1 MHKGLKYKKLICILL
16 SIICIVM
23 GGCANEKETNSESEV
38 KEEDS
43 ARFSLLEFAQ
53 RMQTNAY
60 TNKMLTDVCYGLND
74 PSNVGVVEEEFD
86 DVLYQ
91 IPTDEEFDGEI
102 INWDT
107 YSHTGS
113 DISKLKAILKEVAQ
127 KNAEGIKVK
136 LNMPE
141 NQVLDMDTSEADSYA
156 FAIVQ
161 EGLDGFYL
169 QGNNCTFNVQYDD
182 LDYRG
187 FFYFKDGGDIHLQNL
202 TVDYEVSTTVT
213 GIIQSYDMENLSVTL
228 KVFPECNEWIE
239 RIKEKEG
246 TIYNYLEYSKANK
259 IPKDDGT
266 YVVNSSGTEETFD
279 GYSIEGNSKDGY
291 LLTVHFNEKAEGS
304 VKGNGVGDYANVLF
318 SGYNYNALNFYDCG
332 NVYLESLTLHTSPSM
347 GIVGYRN
354 DNMYINGL
362 RISLKE
368 GSERL
373 ITTSTDGLHIMQ
385 NDGVVQITN
394 SLIENCHDDAL
405 NLKSGFWYDFA
416 SYDVLKQTITIRK
429 TSEGIE
435 MPKTGDV
442 MEIYDRD
449 SFEKKAS
456 LTVESATGTTHA
468 YVIKVKE
475 PLAGLEMDT
484 WKKCAVANDST
495 AKLLFKNNIVQ
506 NKRNK
511 AIIMMASG
519 AEVSNNT
526 FQNIAHGAI
535 YAWAVLDQYNESGI
549 AGDSVFKNN
558 KFINGNYENGAQ
570 AGDIYIQASAT
581 TYGPSGTIQNMHVEN
596 NFFAKSGAASV
607 TLIGVENGT
616 VKNNFYYQSGRVYE
630 GTESV
635 VLLYN
640 ADKIELSGNYCY
652 CPENVDFK
660 GVYPGGTTVME
671 AVVMKDNTGLAID
684 DGTSSVAADVK
695 VDVPHLGKQ
704 VITIDGDVSDW
715 TTGVD
720 VDIVGASTEDQRS
733 ASEDLY
739 KDNFKIKMAKIAY
752 DDKGIYFGFDLYDN
766 EFLFKGVEDFW
777 YGDCVELFMTCSNEM
792 PNADMRLY
800 KNLHETFQLVCVP
813 AWDSGF
819 TLVEERTTE
828 TIKAQE
834 DKFDVAVKETQ
845 EGYCGEVF
853 IPFEAVPGMKE
864 AIDNGEGLV
873 MNCVFADG
881 QRSNAQRVQLANVP
895 HIVENN
901 KIITGT
907 SIRYFFSKSE

>member
-1 MHKGLKYKKLICILL
+1 MHKGLKCKKLICILL
-16 SIICIVM
+16 SIICVVM
-23 GGCANEKETNSESEV
+23 SACANEKEINNESEI

-43 ARFSLLEFAQ
+43 ARFSLLEVAQ
-53 RMQTNAY
+53 RMQANAY
-60 TNKMLTDVCYGLND
+60 TNKILTDVCYGLND

-91 IPTDEEFDGEI
+91 IPSDQEFEGEI

-107 YSHTGS
+107 YSHAGS
-113 DISKLKAILKEVAQ
+113 NISKLKAILKEVAQ
-127 KNAEGIKVK
+127 KNAKGIKVK

-161 EGLDGFYL
+161 KGLDGFYL

-228 KVFPECNEWIE
+228 KVFPECNEWID

-291 LLTVHFNEKAEGS
+291 LLTVRFNEKAEGS

-332 NVYLESLTLHTSPSM
+332 NVYLEGLTLHTSPSM

-362 RISLKE
+362 RLSLKE

-385 NDGVVQITN
+385 NDGEVQITN

-416 SYDVLKQTITIRK
+416 SYNVLEQTITIRK

-435 MPKTGDV
+435 MPQPGDV

-449 SFEKKAS
+449 SFEKQAS

-475 PLAGLEMDT
+475 SLAGLQMDT

-495 AKLLFKNNIVQ
+495 AKLIFKNNIVQ

-607 TLIGVENGT
+607 TLIGVENGM
-616 VKNNFYYQSGRVYE
+616 VKNNFYYQSSRVYE

-640 ADKIELSGNYCY
+640 ADKIEISGNYCY

-684 DGTSSVAADVK
+684 DGSSSAAADVE
-695 VDVPHLGKQ
+695 VNVPHLGNQ

-752 DDKGIYFGFDLYDN
+752 NDKGIYFGFDLYDN

-800 KNLHETFQLVCVP
+800 KNLHDTFQLVCVP

-819 TLVEERTTE
+819 TLDEGRTTE
-828 TIKAQE
+828 TIKTQE
-834 DKFDVAVKETQ
+834 DKFDVVVTETK

-853 IPFEAVPGMKE
+853 IPFEVVPGMKE